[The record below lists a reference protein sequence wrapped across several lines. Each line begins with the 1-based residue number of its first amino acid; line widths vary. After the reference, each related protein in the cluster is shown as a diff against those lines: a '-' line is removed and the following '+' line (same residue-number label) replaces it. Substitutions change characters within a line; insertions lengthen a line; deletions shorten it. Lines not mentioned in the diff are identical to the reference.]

1 MMTNATFGDN
11 THIAPVNR
19 DTSDLGLFTIWQNL
33 AKKHEKFGHP
43 EKFISSIDKTKWMSF
58 FLTVKDYPEFFQ
70 RLERMTGSRSGTGG
84 AITLKDSPWEFSF
97 VIYDR
102 DYFPNQRDLN
112 ADVLWSDGLFGERI
126 GTVVKKPMSECTGE
140 EILTEFLYHLNM
152 SDIQDEVLKHA
163 YVSTCMMPYI
173 TSQFMPRKKT
183 DRPRIVPEGCTNL
196 AFIGQYVEVDDDV
209 VFTIET
215 SVRTPLEAVYML
227 TGLNKEII
235 EVNPSRYDIR
245 YLVENFKKLSGIKG
259 AITEKDL
266 PKINPFKIKEQTA
279 GLLKQLNDILPYYV
293 MYPGK
298 DKSVALKESVLHPE
312 YPKAKE

>member
-11 THIAPVNR
+11 THIAPINR

-58 FLTVKDYPEFFQ
+58 
-70 RLERMTGSRSGTGG
+70 
-84 AITLKDSPWEFSF
+84 
-97 VIYDR
+97 
-102 DYFPNQRDLN
+102 
-112 ADVLWSDGLFGERI
+112 
-126 GTVVKKPMSECTGE
+126 
-140 EILTEFLYHLNM
+140 
-152 SDIQDEVLKHA
+152 
-163 YVSTCMMPYI
+163 
-173 TSQFMPRKKT
+173 
-183 DRPRIVPEGCTNL
+183 
-196 AFIGQYVEVDDDV
+196 
-209 VFTIET
+209 
-215 SVRTPLEAVYML
+215 
-227 TGLNKEII
+227 I

-259 AITEKDL
+259 IITEKDL

-279 GLLKQLNDILPYYV
+279 GLLKQLNDIPPYYV

>member
-1 MMTNATFGDN
+1 
-11 THIAPVNR
+11 
-19 DTSDLGLFTIWQNL
+19 
-33 AKKHEKFGHP
+33 
-43 EKFISSIDKTKWMSF
+43 MSW
-58 FLTVKDYPEFFQ
+58 
-70 RLERMTGSRSGTGG
+70 
-84 AITLKDSPWEFSF
+84 IT
-97 VIYDR
+97 
-102 DYFPNQRDLN
+102 
-112 ADVLWSDGLFGERI
+112 
-126 GTVVKKPMSECTGE
+126 
-140 EILTEFLYHLNM
+140 
-152 SDIQDEVLKHA
+152 

-227 TGLNKEII
+227 TGLNKDII

-279 GLLKQLNDILPYYV
+279 GLLKQLNDIPPYYV

-312 YPKAKE
+312 YPKSKE

>member
-102 DYFPNQRDLN
+102 DYFPNQRELN

-126 GTVVKKPMSECTGE
+126 GTSVKKPMSECTGE
-140 EILTEFLYHLNM
+140 EILTEFC
-152 SDIQDEVLKHA
+152 IT
-163 YVSTCMMPYI
+163 STCPIAFAGFADGHDALYI
-173 TSQFMPRKKT
+173 VQ
-183 DRPRIVPEGCTNL
+183 
-196 AFIGQYVEVDDDV
+196 GQ
-209 VFTIET
+209 
-215 SVRTPLEAVYML
+215 
-227 TGLNKEII
+227 GL
-235 EVNPSRYDIR
+235 P
-245 YLVENFKKLSGIKG
+245 
-259 AITEKDL
+259 
-266 PKINPFKIKEQTA
+266 
-279 GLLKQLNDILPYYV
+279 
-293 MYPGK
+293 
-298 DKSVALKESVLHPE
+298 VLDF
-312 YPKAKE
+312 